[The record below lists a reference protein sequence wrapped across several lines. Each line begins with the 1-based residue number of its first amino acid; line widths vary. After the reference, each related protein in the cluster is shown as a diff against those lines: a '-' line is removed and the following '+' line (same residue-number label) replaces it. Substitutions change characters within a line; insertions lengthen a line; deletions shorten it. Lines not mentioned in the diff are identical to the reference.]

1 MKVLTKNDDYDIHKG
16 KPIDK
21 NDGTLRY
28 FLSLKN
34 SEDSKRMSDISMAE
48 IHEKLLNLNNVSID
62 EKPNFYQISE
72 NSTSDNLGISTKPL
86 ETVPLPNGDTYII
99 EKAGGWSDI
108 PIGILEQQIGINQ
121 IGENSEDN
129 RKINAFIKQQTSFGE
144 EFKRK
149 YTSKLPE
156 QFYDAFDIA
165 WRNKLKVEIENG
177 ETILSHV

>member
-1 MKVLTKNDDYDIHKG
+1 MSVLNSKDDYDIHQG

-28 FLSLKN
+28 YLSLKN
-34 SEDSKRMSDISMAE
+34 SEDSKKMCDSSMAE
-48 IHEKLLNLNNVSID
+48 IHEKLLNLTNISTT
-62 EKPNFYQISE
+62 EKPNFYQDSEISYV
-72 NSTSDNLGISTKPL
+72 NNLGDSANVSEVIPL
-86 ETVPLPNGDTYII
+86 SNGDTYQI
-99 EKAGGWSDI
+99 EKVGGWSNI
-108 PIGILEQQIGINQ
+108 PLGIMEQQLGINQ

-156 QFYDAFDIA
+156 QFYEDFDKA
-165 WRNKLKVEIENG
+165 WRQKLKLEISNG
-177 ETILSHV
+177 ETVLSHV